1 VNCVAPGAVRNEAT
15 NAEKMSLINPLVPLG
30 RMGTPEEVA
39 SVVSFLVSR
48 ESAFITGE
56 VLDVNGGILMD

>member
-1 VNCVAPGAVRNEAT
+1 
-15 NAEKMSLINPLVPLG
+15 MSLINPLVPLG